1 MLDPAKIEDMEEA
14 LKARQVPVAELCRRA
29 GINATT
35 WGRWKKGDFS
45 PSYRAGKAVADAF
58 ERLIKEAGARA
69 A

>member
-14 LKARQVPVAELCRRA
+14 LRARRVPVAELCRRA

-35 WGRWKKGDFS
+35 WGRWKKGDFA
-45 PSYRAGKAVADAF
+45 PSYRAGKAVAAAF
-58 ERLIKEAGARA
+58 ERLIEESGPRA